1 MNNFKKGVISIPNE
15 NMKVEFLN
23 LQTIEV
29 DVMRYD
35 ELIRKEAQLDLIK
48 KFVENKTSYINYADI
63 SDLKILLDIKERNK
77 KVNE

>member
-1 MNNFKKGVISIPNE
+1 MNNFKKGAIQMPNDI
-15 NMKVEFLN
+15 KVKILN

-29 DVMRYD
+29 EAMRYD